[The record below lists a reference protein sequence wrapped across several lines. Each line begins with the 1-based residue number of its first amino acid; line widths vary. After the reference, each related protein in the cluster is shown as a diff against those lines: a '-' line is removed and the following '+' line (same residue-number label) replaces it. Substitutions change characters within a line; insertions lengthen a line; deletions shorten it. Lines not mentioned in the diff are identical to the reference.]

1 MDTSLV
7 KMVLD
12 WTEDKITEIDNDIAN
27 GTNEIKHPY
36 LKAFGLGAIEGAIDG
51 AVVMYPIVLAA
62 GYYWKHKA
70 TKK

>member
-1 MDTSLV
+1 MNNNSLAKV
-7 KMVLD
+7 ILN
-12 WTEDKITEIDNDIAN
+12 WTAKQMEEIESNPN
-27 GTNEIKHPY
+27 MKHRY
-36 LKAFGLGAIEGAIDG
+36 LKAFGIGMIEGAIDG